1 MLLMMKTA
9 RSGIIVFIAKVTT
22 ISAAPMKP
30 MISMFMKF
38 RFRLKV
44 LAMPIAGHPAIGKLV
59 TSMMTVSAES
69 VAKITFSK

>member
-1 MLLMMKTA
+1 MLLMMPTA

-38 RFRLKV
+38 RFRPKIS
-44 LAMPIAGHPAIGKLV
+44 AMQIAGHPVIAK
-59 TSMMTVSAES
+59 TSDVDDDC
-69 VAKITFSK
+69 

>member
-1 MLLMMKTA
+1 MLLMMQTA

-44 LAMPIAGHPAIGKLV
+44 LAPIAGHPAIAKLV
-59 TSMMTVSAES
+59 TSMMTVSAGS